1 MQQAWQDAVPCRMC
15 GTLDQAVTWSWAEAQ
30 PGEIVLLAT
39 GCASFDQFKGFAER
53 GEKFTEQV
61 RRLDEKK

>member
-1 MQQAWQDAVPCRMC
+1 M
-15 GTLDQAVTWSWAEAQ
+15 
-30 PGEIVLLAT
+30 VLLAT
-39 GCASFDQFKGFAER
+39 GCASFDKFKGFAER